1 MNVHA
6 WVALVLLALTVRP
19 VAADAIPFHK
29 YRLLREG
36 MSEGQVLLRVGE
48 PDRETVISNDYIYR
62 KIWYYLPDGHYSGDW
77 LTVIT
82 FDANGKI
89 TRLERSKP

>member
-6 WVALVLLALTVRP
+6 RITLVLLAVTARWA
-19 VAADAIPFHK
+19 AADAIPFHK

-62 KIWYYLPDGHYSGDW
+62 KIWYYLPDGRYSGDW

-82 FDANGKI
+82 FDANGKVI
-89 TRLERSKP
+89 RLERSKP